1 MQNSMSSL
9 KKTAGRRFRSAMAA
23 LLAMAAGI
31 APAVAQPA
39 AVEIIGPA
47 RPPYIVDKDGMGAGP
62 AVEIVQR
69 LALDVGLSPQVRI
82 MPFQRAVKHLD
93 EGGTIYPALLRTP
106 QREQKYVWIGEV
118 FTDRAVIYTRS
129 REPMANDIVSA
140 RRLRRISVMQGS
152 ELQGMLR
159 SFGLANFETNNSEI
173 DNARL
178 LQAGRIDGWFTLR
191 AVGRATWRELDFD
204 PAQLRAGEPFALMS
218 FWIAASEDLPATMI
232 NSLRRSYDALRRSG
246 EYDRIIAPLLQPPS

>member
-1 MQNSMSSL
+1 MQNSMSGL
-9 KKTAGRRFRSAMAA
+9 NKTTRRWLRGGVVA
-23 LLAMAAGI
+23 LLATIAGATAAM
-31 APAVAQPA
+31 AQPA

-47 RPPYIVDKDGMGAGP
+47 RPPYIVDRDGTGAGP

-69 LALDVGLSPQVRI
+69 LARDTGISPHVRI

-106 QREQKYVWIGEV
+106 QREQKYIWIGEV
-118 FTDRAVIYTRS
+118 FTDRAVIYTRN
-129 REPMANDIVSA
+129 REAMANDIVSA
-140 RRLRRISVMQGS
+140 RSLRRISVMQGS

-159 SFGLANFETNNSEI
+159 SFGLGNFETNNSEV

-191 AVGRATWRELDFD
+191 AVGQATWRNSNSIRRNCG
-204 PAQLRAGEPFALMS
+204 PASRSHWCHSG
-218 FWIAASEDLPATMI
+218 LP
-232 NSLRRSYDALRRSG
+232 
-246 EYDRIIAPLLQPPS
+246 PPKTCLPP